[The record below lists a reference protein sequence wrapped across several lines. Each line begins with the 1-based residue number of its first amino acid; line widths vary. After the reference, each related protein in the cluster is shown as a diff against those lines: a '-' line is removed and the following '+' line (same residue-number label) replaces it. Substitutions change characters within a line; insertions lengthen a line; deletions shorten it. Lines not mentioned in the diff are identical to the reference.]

1 MSAICLKRFSPMQN
15 SGSLSQSVLHLNLSQ
30 ESQPMGGVVARPLS
44 SPAQI
49 STYQL
54 PELLREGKV
63 ERLTVLPDIFFS
75 LRILLKLPEML
86 RFFFFLIKKL
96 GKTFPSYQNLTD

>member
-1 MSAICLKRFSPMQN
+1 
-15 SGSLSQSVLHLNLSQ
+15 
-30 ESQPMGGVVARPLS
+30 MGGVVARPLS

-54 PELLREGKV
+54 AELLREVKV
-63 ERLTVLPDIFFS
+63 QRLTVLPDIFFS
-75 LRILLKLPEML
+75 LRMLLKLPEML
-86 RFFFFLIKKL
+86 RFFFLIKKL

>member
-1 MSAICLKRFSPMQN
+1 
-15 SGSLSQSVLHLNLSQ
+15 
-30 ESQPMGGVVARPLS
+30 MGGVVARPLS

-54 PELLREGKV
+54 AELLREGKV
-63 ERLTVLPDIFFS
+63 ERLTVLHIFLNIFFS
-75 LRILLKLPEML
+75 LRMLLKLPEML
-86 RFFFFLIKKL
+86 RFQFKNW